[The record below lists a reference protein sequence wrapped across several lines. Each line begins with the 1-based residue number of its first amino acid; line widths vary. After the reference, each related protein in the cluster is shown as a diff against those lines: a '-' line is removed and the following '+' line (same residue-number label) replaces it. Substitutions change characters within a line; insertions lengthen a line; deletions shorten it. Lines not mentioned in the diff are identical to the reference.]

1 MLVRPCGDQAVI
13 IDLLTEDAQA
23 VNGTV
28 LDAVLA
34 LHRALRALEVP
45 GIIDTVPAA
54 QTLLAILDTAQITPA
69 RFAEIIN
76 TIHLLPASSASD
88 NAREVIEI
96 PVLYDGPD
104 LAEVADLA
112 ELTVDGLIKAH
123 TETVWTAAF
132 GGFAPGFYYLM
143 PQGERLLPDI
153 PRKQQPRTKIPAG
166 SVALAGEFSAVYPQ
180 QSPGG
185 WQLLGT
191 TDIPMWDVDRW
202 QPSFLQAGDT
212 VRFVE
217 VKK

>member
-13 IDLLTEDAQA
+13 IDVLEEDAAA

-34 LHRALRALEVP
+34 LHRSLIALEVP

-54 QTLLAILDTAQITPA
+54 QTLLAVLDTRQITPA

-76 TIHLLPASSASD
+76 SIHLSPKSVASSTS
-88 NAREVIEI
+88 REPVEI
-96 PVLYDGPD
+96 PMLYDGPD
-104 LAEVADLA
+104 LPEVAA
-112 ELTVDGLIKAH
+112 LTGLGEREVIEAH
-123 TETVWTAAF
+123 TSMLWTAAF
-132 GGFAPGFYYLM
+132 GGFAPGFYYLV
-143 PQGERLLPDI
+143 PQTPLFDI
-153 PRKQQPRTKIPAG
+153 PRKQQPRTSIPAG
-166 SVALAGEFSAVYPQ
+166 SIGLAGEFSAVYPQ

-185 WQLLGT
+185 WQLIGT

-202 QPSFLQAGDT
+202 QPSFLQAGDS